1 MKLKHTLAALCA
13 GHFALSPVFAA
24 ELPVGTV
31 ISAANYEQVKNDT
44 FAGKTIASMVP
55 EVVEYRI
62 KNWGLKVTL
71 DNAKPLEPDPSYVA
85 ATKKYSG
92 DVKFDPKTGEVTNYK
107 AGMPFPDIS
116 MDDPYA
122 GNKLLWNFY
131 YAPMEGNRTWM
142 TFGYLLVDG
151 GKGVERTQDWFFTR
165 YGLKGMLDRDNPVE
179 GDSTVLTKSIIVA
192 TAPRDVRG
200 LGLFTIRNDS
210 AAMENSWAYIKS
222 ARRTRQVSGGAW
234 MDPIGGTDQ
243 LNDDLYLWNARP
255 SWYPKYK
262 ILAKRWILAISDAP
276 SGWNPSK
283 KGTPEEYPLVDQKTA
298 PYWNSL
304 HKWQPREVY
313 VVEATAPAEHPYSKK
328 VVYIDA
334 HVPKIYMIDIY
345 DKQGKLWKHHIANVG
360 LVKGEDGYKAISA
373 SLGSTIVDFK
383 LKHAT
388 VFVGQKLRVNPKG
401 MKATDVSLEAL
412 ESNSQ

>member
-1 MKLKHTLAALCA
+1 MNMRHAIATLLLGNLAMLPA
-13 GHFALSPVFAA
+13 VAA
-24 ELPVGTV
+24 ELQPGTV

-62 KNWGLKVTL
+62 KSWGLKITL
-71 DNAKPLEPDPSYVA
+71 DNAKPFEPDPAYVA
-85 ATKKYSG
+85 ATKKHAG
-92 DVKFDPKTGEVTNYK
+92 EVKFDPKTGEATGYK
-107 AGMPFPDIS
+107 AGMPFPNIT

-131 YAPMEGNRTWM
+131 YGPMEGNRISL

-151 GKGVERTQDWFFTR
+151 DKGVERTQDWFFSR
-165 YGLKGMLDRDNPVE
+165 YGMKGMLDRDNPVE
-179 GDSTVLTKSIIVA
+179 GDGKDLTKSIIVA

-200 LGLFTIRNDS
+200 LGLFTTRHDS
-210 AAMENSWAYIKS
+210 AEMETSWAYIKS
-222 ARRTRQVSGGAW
+222 ARRTRQISGGAW

-262 ILAKRWILAISDAP
+262 VLGKRWILAISDSPNA
-276 SGWNPSK
+276 WNFSK

-313 VVEATAPAEHPYSKK
+313 VVEATAPMEHPYLKK
-328 VVYIDA
+328 VVYIDVQ
-334 HVPKIYMIDIY
+334 VPKIYMIDIY
-345 DKQGKLWKHHIANVG
+345 DKQGKLWKHHIANIG
-360 LVKGEDGYKAISA
+360 IVKGEDGYKAISA

-388 VFVGQKLRVNPKG
+388 IFVGQKLRINPKG
-401 MKATDVSLEAL
+401 MKVTDVSLEQL
-412 ESNSQ
+412 EANSN